1 MTELITA
8 AAAPL
13 AALDATAA
21 EADAYHAQARA
32 EATLRAYRA
41 DWRAFETW
49 CAAHQLPILPAAPE
63 TVALY
68 ITELARD
75 HKVSTI
81 TRHLASIAQAH
92 KEQQYESPTRA
103 AVVQNVLK
111 GIRRAKGT
119 APTQKAA
126 AEIAVIRA
134 MVAALSPTLQGIR
147 DRAILLV
154 GFAGAF
160 RRSELAS
167 LRLDDIQFTNDGV
180 VVTLRH
186 SKTDQEGEGYVKG
199 IPYGSTPSTCPVRA
213 LRAWLDASGISAGP
227 LFRSVWKGGRQLRPT
242 PLGDRAIAEVVKRAA
257 QAAGYDPSRFGGH
270 SLRAGLVTTAAAA
283 GVDERTIMEQT
294 GHKTTT
300 MVRRYMRRGSLFRN
314 NAAAKVG
321 L

>member
-1 MTELITA
+1 MAELIPATESQ
-8 AAAPL
+8 
-13 AALDATAA
+13 AALATTVA

-41 DWRAFETW
+41 DWRAFEAW
-49 CAAHQLPILPAAPE
+49 CAAHQRAALPAAPE

-68 ITELARD
+68 ITEMARRA
-75 HKVSTI
+75 KVSTI
-81 TRHLASIAQAH
+81 TRRLASIAQAH
-92 KEQQYESPTRA
+92 KEQGHESPTRA

-126 AEIAVIRA
+126 AEIAIIRA
-134 MVAALSPTLQGIR
+134 MVATLDTTLQGIR

-160 RRSELAS
+160 RRSELAG
-167 LRLDDIQFTNDGV
+167 LTLDDIQFTNDGLV
-180 VVTLRH
+180 ITLRH
-186 SKTDQEGEGYVKG
+186 SKTDQEGAGYVKG

-213 LRAWLDASGISAGP
+213 LQAWLDASGIAAGP

-242 PLGDRAIAEVVKRAA
+242 PLGDRGVAEVVKRAA
-257 QAAGYDPSRFGGH
+257 QAAGYDSSRFSGH